1 MADGQVVIDV
11 LADFSKATR
20 NIASGT
26 TKLAKD
32 VSKGIAGPL
41 NTVVNVAAVG
51 IIAGVAVGL
60 TAGARAAIE
69 FEDAFALVKK
79 TMADVDDPM
88 VFKEIAGD
96 LQTLATQIPVRSSE
110 LAQLASVAG
119 QLGVKAEDVAQFVD
133 VTGKLS
139 VATNLTGTQA
149 ATSLARFLNVTNQTT
164 DTVGKFGSVLVELG
178 NNVAANESE
187 IILLAQNFGATGTI
201 AGLSAEDILAF
212 SAATRETGVQ
222 AAAGSTALG
231 KFFMNLS
238 DAAKLGGDK
247 LATFAQTAGMSVA
260 QFRQLAEEDVASAAQ
275 AFLVGL
281 NGISNA
287 GESVTPVLT
296 ELGLNNV
303 RTARSLLS
311 LANNSE
317 GLAEAL
323 SLARQEAIEQ
333 NALNKEAETRFET
346 VAQKV
351 NQLKSIFNVF
361 LQQLGEGLLPLIS
374 KVLDGLITF
383 AKGLVG
389 LVRGFKEL
397 GSAAK
402 VFISSGAIG
411 TVVKAFMNLGKFAA
425 QNAERFPRLAK
436 VIKGASGAFKTL
448 GKFIRIAAGPL
459 IALAAAIGGVMKI
472 GKLQGRFDDFN
483 KVIDQTTNSI
493 KELTEGGKDFAE
505 GFNEET
511 LRGLAE
517 GLPKSLKEG
526 VEEAI
531 DSGSLTEA
539 GIESSQ
545 KFAESFTDTLTQ
557 DLRNAL
563 DTGDLVKGTDNIK
576 EIDKVIKG
584 IREDGLE
591 VEFSEVL
598 GLSEELK
605 LELEKNGGVHNDIT
619 KSLQN
624 QLALHLSIIEATQN
638 QVSNE
643 DLIKTLIVEQL
654 TEQEKLNDA
663 ATIKHMTDEQILSV
677 AKHYAKENQ
686 QIHDIL
692 VSMGILKGPVQ
703 VVDAFE
709 KIESAAKAMQEQVDA
724 IFKPAE
730 LDFAAKF
737 AAMDLVE
744 AQEEL
749 LELEQEEIDL
759 KQEQIDIEKD
769 LQDLLNSQVETEEE
783 LVEQQ
788 ELVNEALEIEDR
800 LRRGMALTA
809 NQQLQ
814 REKLRKDRRRV
825 ELAAQQ
831 GSLEFADLELEA
843 IDEKIG
849 KINDSAVTQA
859 DADKLR
865 AEALE
870 ISEKAQARRLED
882 IEKIEDRRLQIN
894 ERLKELPREFV
905 EANFAVLESQKAV
918 LDTNIKIFASFRD
931 MASVSEQ
938 AAVRMAKALGLPL
951 SVVQTLTGLINNV
964 GPSFAAIAG
973 LKNAPNIGITAA
985 PTFADKMKAGLYQSS
1000 KFEAKPRAMG
1010 GSVKP
1015 SQNYV
1020 VGERGPE
1027 MLKMFP
1033 GGGGYVTP
1041 MGQGSGMNQTNNLNL
1056 NITGLPTDP
1065 IAARRIAQNIQ
1076 RELNKLS
1083 KDGRS
1088 GVVR

>member
-20 NIASGT
+20 NIAAGT
-26 TKLAKD
+26 TKIAKD

-41 NTVVNVAAVG
+41 NSVVNVAAVG

-69 FEDAFALVKK
+69 FEDSFALVKK
-79 TMADVDDPM
+79 TMADVEDPM
-88 VFKEIAGD
+88 VFKEIASD
-96 LQTLATQIPVRSSE
+96 LQTLATQIPVRSAE

-119 QLGVKAEDVAQFVD
+119 QLGVRAEDVAQFVD

-247 LATFAQTAGMSVA
+247 LETFATTAGMSVA
-260 QFRQLAEEDVASAAQ
+260 EFRKLAEEDVASAAQ
-275 AFLVGL
+275 AFLEGL
-281 NGISNA
+281 NGISAA

-323 SLARQEAIEQ
+323 SLARKEAVEQ

-351 NQLKSIFNVF
+351 NQVKSTFNVF
-361 LQQLGEGLLPLIS
+361 LQQLGEGFLPLIS
-374 KVLDGLITF
+374 KVLDGVINFT
-383 AKGLVG
+383 KGLVG

-397 GSAAK
+397 GNAARVFLSA
-402 VFISSGAIG
+402 GAIG

-425 QNAERFPRLAK
+425 QNAERFPRLTK
-436 VIKGASGAFKTL
+436 VLAGAGNAFKTL
-448 GKFIRIAAGPL
+448 GRFVKIAAGPL
-459 IALAAAIGGVMKI
+459 IAIAAAIGGIMKI

-483 KVIDQTTNSI
+483 QTVDQTTNSI
-493 KELTEGGKDFAE
+493 KELTSGGEEFAE
-505 GFNEET
+505 VFNEEV
-511 LRGLAE
+511 LKGIAE
-517 GLPKSLKEG
+517 GLPESISEG
-526 VEEAI
+526 VMEGI
-531 DSGSLTEA
+531 QSGKITEA
-539 GIESSQ
+539 GIESAVE
-545 KFAESFTDTLTQ
+545 FADALSSETVNA
-557 DLRNAL
+557 LRNAV
-563 DTGDLVKGTDNIK
+563 DVGDLVKGTDNLK
-576 EIDKVIKG
+576 EIEKVIEG
-584 IREDGLE
+584 IRADGLE
-591 VEFSEVL
+591 DEFSEVL
-598 GLSEELK
+598 SLSEEIK
-605 LELEKNGGVHNDIT
+605 VALENGNDEHSETVKFLRNQIA
-619 KSLQN
+619 LQLSFIEGQRN
-624 QLALHLSIIEATQN
+624 QIDAAVELRKALIEAFGIELFAEGFMKG
-638 QVSNE
+638 VLD
-643 DLIKTLIVEQL
+643 DLESMEEFLSSGRIPKNVQAVIDEFGLFKKEVKDIVDPMERIVE
-654 TEQEKLNDA
+654 TTKKL
-663 ATIKHMTDEQILSV
+663 
-677 AKHYAKENQ
+677 
-686 QIHDIL
+686 
-692 VSMGILKGPVQ
+692 
-703 VVDAFE
+703 
-709 KIESAAKAMQEQVDA
+709 QEQVDA
-724 IFKPAE
+724 LFKPAE
-730 LDFAAKF
+730 LEFAKQLAQF
-737 AAMDLVE
+737 DLTE
-744 AQEEL
+744 AIEEQNELIQEEL
-749 LELEQEEIDL
+749 DLREEALDLTEELTELES
-759 KQEQIDIEKD
+759 K
-769 LQDLLNSQVETEEE
+769 QVETAEE
-783 LVEQQ
+783 LAEQQ
-788 ELVNEALEIEDR
+788 ELVNEALEIEQR
-800 LRRGMALTA
+800 LRDGMALTA

-831 GSLEFADLELEA
+831 GSLEFADLELLA
-843 IDEKIG
+843 LDEKITA
-849 KINDSAVTQA
+849 IEDSAVTQA
-859 DADKLR
+859 DADEKR
-865 AEALE
+865 AKALA
-870 ISEKAQARRLED
+870 ITEKAQERRQKD
-882 IEKIEDRRLQIN
+882 IENVEKRRVEIN
-894 ERLKELPREFV
+894 ERLAELPRDQV
-905 EANFAVLESQKAV
+905 EASKAV
-918 LDTNIKIFASFRD
+918 LDAQKAIVDANIAVAASFTELS
-931 MASVSEQ
+931 SVTQ
-938 AAVRMAKALGLPL
+938 QNMVAMAKSLGIP
-951 SVVQTLTGLINNV
+951 V
-964 GPSFAAIAG
+964 GPLNNLFNAAKSYFNFLPSLG
-973 LKNAPNIGITAA
+973 GITPQAISA
-985 PTFADKMKAGLYQSS
+985 PSLAEQVKASFNQIT
-1000 KFEAKPRAMG
+1000 KFKPGARAMG

-1041 MGQGSGMNQTNNLNL
+1041 MGEGAGMNQTNNLNL